1 MKFQNS
7 GKFQNNAI
15 NDVTVNDVTDFTE
28 LCDYNFELTCW
39 NFLCKLAKK
48 TEKNISHISQQLL
61 EMYMVTF
68 QVGGEGGG
76 RGGGRGGLG
85 VL

>member
-7 GKFQNNAI
+7 GKFQSNAI

-39 NFLCKLAKK
+39 NFLC
-48 TEKNISHISQQLL
+48 
-61 EMYMVTF
+61 
-68 QVGGEGGG
+68 
-76 RGGGRGGLG
+76 
-85 VL
+85 